1 MQLVAPRLNARLI
14 AYGNGTHC
22 VYLIYIHIYGILYTC
37 IHFEIEIS
45 TLTSVGGKF
54 SRKSSCVVMYGLPHR
69 NGASSEGAGADT
81 CACVCVCEIHVALT
95 IDQDAARRKSIMY
108 GDGEGVQRNK
118 REKLQSEIIAGA
130 ELHEKSL
137 RKIKFHI
144 FFMLST
150 PSAVAAS
157 AASHTAHRVGIRF
170 EVVSAD
176 VAVVDGSCCCCCCYH
191 KHE

>member
-1 MQLVAPRLNARLI
+1 MHALSPMAMAHI
-14 AYGNGTHC
+14 AYTWYTYIYM
-22 VYLIYIHIYGILYTC
+22 VYYIHAYILK
-37 IHFEIEIS
+37 
-45 TLTSVGGKF
+45 LKF
-54 SRKSSCVVMYGLPHR
+54 LHLHLLAKNTQEKVLVSWCMACPIAMGQVQKALGLIR
-69 NGASSEGAGADT
+69 
-81 CACVCVCEIHVALT
+81 VCVCEIHVALT

-157 AASHTAHRVGIRF
+157 AAASHTAHRVGIRF

-176 VAVVDGSCCCCCCYH
+176 VAVVDGSCCCCCCCFH

>member
-1 MQLVAPRLNARLI
+1 MLVW
-14 AYGNGTHC
+14 
-22 VYLIYIHIYGILYTC
+22 
-37 IHFEIEIS
+37 
-45 TLTSVGGKF
+45 
-54 SRKSSCVVMYGLPHR
+54 
-69 NGASSEGAGADT
+69 
-81 CACVCVCEIHVALT
+81 
-95 IDQDAARRKSIMY
+95 
-108 GDGEGVQRNK
+108 GVRNK

-150 PSAVAAS
+150 PSAAE

-170 EVVSAD
+170 EVVSAN
-176 VAVVDGSCCCCCCYH
+176 VAAVVDGSCCYYYCCCCYR

>member
-1 MQLVAPRLNARLI
+1 ML
-14 AYGNGTHC
+14 G
-22 VYLIYIHIYGILYTC
+22 
-37 IHFEIEIS
+37 
-45 TLTSVGGKF
+45 VG
-54 SRKSSCVVMYGLPHR
+54 V
-69 NGASSEGAGADT
+69 
-81 CACVCVCEIHVALT
+81 
-95 IDQDAARRKSIMY
+95 
-108 GDGEGVQRNK
+108 RNK

-150 PSAVAAS
+150 PSAAEAEAAAAA

-170 EVVSAD
+170 EVVSAN
-176 VAVVDGSCCCCCCYH
+176 VAAVVDGSCCYYCCYYYCCCYR